1 MKKHQS
7 YIDLLRVLACFL
19 VIVNHTVK
27 DAFIGYELDFSATL
41 GMAVLTFS
49 KIAVPIFLMIS
60 GALLFERED
69 DYISVWKKRILP
81 TAVIII
87 LFSLFV
93 FIFIEKR
100 EFSLISWIASMIHE
114 PVFVAYWYLYT
125 LLGIYVMLPLLQKL
139 IHALSETDFKYLLS
153 IWFIVFACL
162 PFLGAWHLFP
172 YVSSYFILPILTN
185 EVGFIF
191 LGYYLTHFSEN
202 RKSLRFY
209 SVILLITMIFCYF
222 YNIFETKHFGSFIL
236 LLDRA
241 CVWSSVIL
249 SICMFQIIYQL
260 YETKKFS
267 HMFNQIMHY
276 AGETTFGIYLV
287 HGITLWL
294 CVPIQMSLLNMGNRF
309 LGVVIYGFVI
319 FIASFML
326 TRLIAIIPFFR
337 KLLHIR
343 ITLKSLK
350 SDLC

>member
-1 MKKHQS
+1 MKKHQY

-27 DAFIGYELDFSATL
+27 DAFIGYEMDFSATL
-41 GMAVLTFS
+41 GMFYLTFS

-69 DYISVWKKRILP
+69 DYLSVWKKRILP
-81 TAVIII
+81 TAAIII
-87 LFSLFV
+87 IFSLFV

-100 EFSLISWIASMIHE
+100 EFSLISWVASMIHE

-139 IHALSETDFKYLLS
+139 VHALSETDFKYILS
-153 IWFIVFACL
+153 IWFIVMACL
-162 PFLGAWHLFP
+162 PFLGAWHIFP

-191 LGYYLTHFSEN
+191 LGYYLTHFSKN

-209 SVILLITMIFCYF
+209 SITLLITMIFCYF

-249 SICMFQIIYQL
+249 SICVFQIVYQL
-260 YETKKFS
+260 YEKKHFS
-267 HMFNQIMHY
+267 NLFNQIMHY

-287 HGITLWL
+287 HGISLWL
-294 CVPIQMSLLNMGNRF
+294 CVPIQMTLLNMGNRF

-319 FIASFML
+319 FIVSFVI
-326 TRLIAIIPFFR
+326 TRLLAIIPFFK

-343 ITLKSLK
+343 ITLKSFK
-350 SDLC
+350 SNLN